1 MGPYIW
7 ASQDGQML
15 EGRVSGKLRLLVKKK
30 QQIKQSAP
38 KAVGSQ
44 CPAEQTAFL

>member
-30 QQIKQSAP
+30 TTN
-38 KAVGSQ
+38 KAVSS
-44 CPAEQTAFL
+44 

>member
-15 EGRVSGKLRLLVKKK
+15 EGRVSGKLRLLVKKTTN
-30 QQIKQSAP
+30 
-38 KAVGSQ
+38 KAVSS
-44 CPAEQTAFL
+44 

>member
-15 EGRVSGKLRLLVKKK
+15 EGRVSGKLRLLVKK